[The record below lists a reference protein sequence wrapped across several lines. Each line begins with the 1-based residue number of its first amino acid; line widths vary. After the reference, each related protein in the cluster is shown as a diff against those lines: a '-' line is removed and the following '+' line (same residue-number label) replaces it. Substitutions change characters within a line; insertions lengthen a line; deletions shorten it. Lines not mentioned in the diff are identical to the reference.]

1 MANKNTKKNANTEIT
16 FEVSKKIG
24 VISKKDKSSLELR
37 IVAWNGGE
45 PKFDIRSWY
54 TNKDG
59 EERCGKGISLTKE
72 ELANL
77 VKLLGEL

>member
-1 MANKNTKKNANTEIT
+1 MAFKKNNTEVT
-16 FEVSKKIG
+16 FEVVKKIG
-24 VISKKDKSSLELR
+24 ALNEKGLELR

-54 TNKDG
+54 INKNG
-59 EERCGKGISLTKE
+59 EERCGKGIGLTKD

>member
-1 MANKNTKKNANTEIT
+1 MANTKKNANTEVT
-16 FEVSKKIG
+16 FEVVKEIG
-24 VISKKDKSSLELR
+24 ALNDKGMELR

-54 TNKDG
+54 TNKNG
-59 EERCGKGISLTKE
+59 EERCGKGICLTKE
-72 ELANL
+72 ELSNL

>member
-1 MANKNTKKNANTEIT
+1 MANNKKNN
-16 FEVSKKIG
+16 EVTCEVIKKIG
-24 VISKKDKSSLELR
+24 EINDKGMELR

-45 PKFDIRSWY
+45 PKFDIRTWY
-54 TNKDG
+54 TNKNG
-59 EERCGKGISLTKE
+59 EERCGKGVGLTKE